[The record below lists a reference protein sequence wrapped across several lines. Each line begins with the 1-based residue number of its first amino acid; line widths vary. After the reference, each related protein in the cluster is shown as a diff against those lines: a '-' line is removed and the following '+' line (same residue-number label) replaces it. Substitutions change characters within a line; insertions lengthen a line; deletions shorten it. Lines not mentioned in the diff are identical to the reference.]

1 MVNPA
6 ALDLTLPPHHL
17 PPPAQALLGEPLTM
31 FGDGKQTR
39 SFQHVSD
46 LVAGMVAVMDNDEH
60 LGPFNVGNPGV
71 SPEKYIPAASLV
83 GRSKQK
89 APWIPTTH
97 KPTTH
102 PTTHPTSQP
111 TNQPT
116 PD

>member
-1 MVNPA
+1 
-6 ALDLTLPPHHL
+6 
-17 PPPAQALLGEPLTM
+17 M

-71 SPEKYIPAASLV
+71 SEFSCALGRPKNKSRRRPRNQPAN
-83 GRSKQK
+83 
-89 APWIPTTH
+89 
-97 KPTTH
+97 
-102 PTTHPTSQP
+102 QP

-116 PD
+116 DQPINRPTNRSPD

>member
-1 MVNPA
+1 
-6 ALDLTLPPHHL
+6 
-17 PPPAQALLGEPLTM
+17 M

-71 SPEKYIPAASLV
+71 SFSSAAYLV
-83 GRSKQK
+83 GQAKRRAS
-89 APWIPTTH
+89 W
-97 KPTTH
+97 KPTNQ
-102 PTTHPTSQP
+102 PTNRPTDRPTNQP

-116 PD
+116 DP